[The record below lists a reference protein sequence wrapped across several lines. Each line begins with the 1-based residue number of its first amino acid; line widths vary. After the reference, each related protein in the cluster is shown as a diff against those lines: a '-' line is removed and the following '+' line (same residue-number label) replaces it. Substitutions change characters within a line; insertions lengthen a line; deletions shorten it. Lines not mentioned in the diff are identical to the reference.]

1 MKKYTKVPNHLK
13 PLVYDLEEYQDVLR
27 NLIIRKDKT
36 PLKTL
41 PELIVQFQGLYGDEQ
56 LENGEELQQLTSDF
70 TEKMGFFVNAI
81 NYSEGIEPAT
91 ISMILSFLGSGQNQ
105 QQPSND
111 LDMTTVL
118 LIVGALALVVIIAVK
133 A

>member
-13 PLVYDLEEYQDVLR
+13 PLVNNLEYYQDVLR
-27 NLIIRKDKT
+27 NFIIRKDKT

-56 LENGEELQQLTSDF
+56 LENGEDLQQLTSYF
-70 TEKMGFFVNAI
+70 TEKMGFYVNAI
-81 NYSEGIEPAT
+81 KGYEGIDPAT
-91 ISMILSFLGSGQNQ
+91 ISMILGFLGGGQNEQ
-105 QQPSND
+105 KSNG
-111 LDMTTVL
+111 LDITTVL
-118 LIVGALALVVIIAVK
+118 LIVSALALVVIIAVK

>member
-13 PLVYDLEEYQDVLR
+13 PLVNNLEDYQDVLR

-41 PELIVQFQGLYGDEQ
+41 PELIVQFQGLYEDEQ

-70 TEKMGFFVNAI
+70 TEKMGFYVNAI
-81 NYSEGIEPAT
+81 KGYEGIDPAT
-91 ISMILSFLGSGQNQ
+91 ISMILGFLGGGQEQ
-105 QQPSND
+105 KSNG
-111 LDMTTVL
+111 LDISTVL
-118 LIVGALALVVIIAVK
+118 LIVSALALVVIIAVK